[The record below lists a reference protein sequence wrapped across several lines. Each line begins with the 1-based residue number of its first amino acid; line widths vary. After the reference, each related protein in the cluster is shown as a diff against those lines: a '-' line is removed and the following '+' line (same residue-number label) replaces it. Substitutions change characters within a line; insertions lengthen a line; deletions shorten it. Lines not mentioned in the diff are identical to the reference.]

1 MIQLIGLTVKY
12 VQRIL
17 YPGKVH
23 RQLINGLLKL
33 YASNMKQCDITDTLE
48 VDPMIVNSIEELFQ
62 KMRMN
67 SDIRMLWRLMMQEYH
82 LVIGKKYV
90 LISIVVYFSS
100 DLIII
105 ISLDWSISLQIKQSS
120 TCSSI
125 WLVSIR
131 FGLIKQKIYALYIL
145 LEVTNR
151 TARCIRQTKRSSMP
165 ILSGTVS
172 SLLLLPRKVGER
184 RICWCPLY

>member
-105 ISLDWSISLQIKQSS
+105 ISLYWSVSLQTKISMISHIQKR
-120 TCSSI
+120 I
-125 WLVSIR
+125 FLINNLVINGFS
-131 FGLIKQKIYALYIL
+131 
-145 LEVTNR
+145 
-151 TARCIRQTKRSSMP
+151 CH
-165 ILSGTVS
+165 
-172 SLLLLPRKVGER
+172 
-184 RICWCPLY
+184 

>member
-1 MIQLIGLTVKY
+1 
-12 VQRIL
+12 
-17 YPGKVH
+17 
-23 RQLINGLLKL
+23 
-33 YASNMKQCDITDTLE
+33 MKQCDITDTLE

-105 ISLDWSISLQIKQSS
+105 ISLYWSVSLQTKISMISHIQKR
-120 TCSSI
+120 I
-125 WLVSIR
+125 FLINNLVINGFS
-131 FGLIKQKIYALYIL
+131 
-145 LEVTNR
+145 
-151 TARCIRQTKRSSMP
+151 CH
-165 ILSGTVS
+165 
-172 SLLLLPRKVGER
+172 
-184 RICWCPLY
+184 